1 MHFQKYQSFCED
13 VKQVLDCCQGVD
25 VFVKSSSLSIWHY
38 PLPQPSTTLEP
49 SQHHPSTTL
58 APPQHHHST
67 LIAPS
72 QLHPSTTLAP
82 SQHHPSLILAP
93 SQHHPSTILVPSQHH
108 PSTILAPSQHHPS
121 TKPVQSQCQ
130 GCTPWPH
137 LKNVNVYNPAPR
149 QHPIKFLL

>member
-38 PLPQPSTTLEP
+38 PLPQPSTTLAP
-49 SQHHPSTTL
+49 SQHHPNTTL
-58 APPQHHHST
+58 APPQHH
-67 LIAPS
+67 
-72 QLHPSTTLAP
+72 PSTILAP
-82 SQHHPSLILAP
+82 SQHHPSTILAP
-93 SQHHPSTILVPSQHH
+93 PQHHPSTILVPSQHH

-130 GCTPWPH
+130 GCAPWPC
-137 LKNVNVYNPAPR
+137 LKNVNVCNPAPR
-149 QHPIKFLL
+149 QRPIKFLLQTWFLNATT